1 MLEPSMIKSLLR
13 RAVPLS
19 LLAFGPVPLAI
30 AQQGGAPADRPGI
43 ALVKPQPWSKED
55 QATALEFQGVSNHT
69 GYYQFRTAKQSA
81 LQVPTAKV
89 VTLILSP
96 DVPPTLSS
104 PGQRAALQ
112 KTVDELAA
120 SAKRFPSAA
129 RLLDQAAAPLKADL
143 QKYDA
148 GSVKDSGQW
157 LPRSTY
163 FQQKAATLANVL
175 KQEILSAPKIKDLV
189 LEEDQYFLGLKELAE
204 SEPSVNAVMA
214 GVQVLY
220 KSRVR
225 QDERAEILR
234 QLNSPKISF
243 EEATDLVKKLRG
255 LQPQED
261 AAANLFVQSWDTS
274 LGKAAQ
280 LTAQI
285 QGVQGQF
292 EASMAGTSSLVLSP
306 DLSASL
312 AAMTAAVRAYRAGS
326 PPVMISVP
334 LPLADALT
342 AFGDNLPVLEKKI
355 SEKQLLEAKSVLDT
369 LVRQSATIGVKT
381 TESLAGAQARVNGDV
396 SKFLLLRDEA
406 KMLADNGQKPE
417 ALKKYEQAFEL
428 IPAKDVAEQIEAMKK
443 P

>member
-1 MLEPSMIKSLLR
+1 MIRSLLCL
-13 RAVPLS
+13 AGLLT
-19 LLAFGPVPLAI
+19 LLALGPVSSAL
-30 AQQGGAPADRPGI
+30 AQQGGAPADKPGI

-96 DVPPTLSS
+96 DLPPTLSS
-104 PGQRAALQ
+104 ASQRAALQ

-120 SAKRFPSAA
+120 SAKKFPSAA

-148 GSVKDSGQW
+148 GSVKESGQW
-157 LPRSTY
+157 LPRSSY
-163 FQQKAATLANVL
+163 FQQKAATLANGL
-175 KQEILSAPKIKDLV
+175 KQEILTAPKIKELV

-204 SEPSVNAVMA
+204 SEPSVSTVMA

-220 KSRVR
+220 NSRVR

-243 EEATDLVKKLRG
+243 EQASDLVKKLKG

-261 AAANLFVQSWDTS
+261 AAANLFVQSWDAS
-274 LGKAAQ
+274 LTKAAQ

-285 QGVQGQF
+285 QAVQSQF
-292 EASMAGTSSLVLSP
+292 EAAMSDPGTASPVLSP
-306 DLSASL
+306 DHSASL
-312 AAMTAAVRAYRAGS
+312 AAMTAGVKAYRAGS

-342 AFGDNLPVLEKKI
+342 SFGDNLPVLEKKI

-369 LVRQSATIGVKT
+369 LVRQAATIGVKT

-406 KMLADNGQKPE
+406 KMLADNSQKPE

-428 IPAKDVAEQIEAMKK
+428 IPAKDVAEQIEAMKN

>member
-1 MLEPSMIKSLLR
+1 MITPLLC
-13 RAVPLS
+13 RAGLLT
-19 LLAFGPVPLAI
+19 LLALGPVSSAL
-30 AQQGGAPADRPGI
+30 AQQGGASADKPGI

-69 GYYQFRTAKQSA
+69 GYYQFRTAKQAA
-81 LQVPTAKV
+81 LQVQTAKV
-89 VTLILSP
+89 VTLILYP
-96 DVPPTLSS
+96 EVPPTLASAS
-104 PGQRAALQ
+104 QRAALQ

-120 SAKRFPSAA
+120 AAGKFPSAA

-157 LPRSTY
+157 LPRSSY
-163 FQQKAATLANVL
+163 FQQKAAALANVL
-175 KQEILSAPKIKDLV
+175 KQEILSAPKIKELV

-204 SEPSVNAVMA
+204 SEPSVGTVMA

-220 KSRVR
+220 KSRIR
-225 QDERAEILR
+225 QDERAEILS

-243 EEATDLVKKLRG
+243 EEASELVKKLRG

-261 AAANLFVQSWDTS
+261 AAANLFVQSWDAS
-274 LGKAAQ
+274 VGKASQ

-285 QGVQGQF
+285 QAVQSQF
-292 EASMAGTSSLVLSP
+292 EAAMADPGSSPPALSP

-312 AAMTAAVRAYRAGS
+312 AGMTAAVKAYRAGS

-342 AFGDNLPVLEKKI
+342 AFGDNLPVLAKQI
-355 SEKQLLEAKSVLDT
+355 SEKQLLDAKSILDT
-369 LVRQSATIGVKT
+369 LVRQAAMIGPKT
-381 TESLAGAQARVNGDV
+381 TEALAGTQAQVNGDI

-406 KMLADNGQKPE
+406 KMLADNAKKPE

-428 IPAKDVAEQIEAMKK
+428 IPAKDVAEQIEVMKK